1 MIHDVNIGRIVVSNK
16 VSFDKKSFKYF
27 AEYEDDSEQNVPLC
41 MMLSKVSAY
50 RRDFEG
56 TKYMSFLIKDNKMLK
71 KLMKF
76 GSKSAIL
83 LKKVFTK
90 TLYATINI
98 WKLK

>member
-1 MIHDVNIGRIVVSNK
+1 
-16 VSFDKKSFKYF
+16 
-27 AEYEDDSEQNVPLC
+27 
-41 MMLSKVSAY
+41 MMLPKVSAY

-98 WKLK
+98 